1 VGSANVALLSSSV
14 GKGRRTIRAFVRLG
28 PGVSIHVV
36 FVVAFLAEAFAAHFA
51 NVRLEVIGRV
61 VLYHVHLV
69 PFQNACGSANVASVS
84 LVRLQMACK

>member
-28 PGVSIHVV
+28 PSVSIHVV
-36 FVVAFLAEAFAAHFA
+36 FVIAFLAKAFAAHFA
-51 NVRLEVIGRV
+51 NVWLEVIRCV

-69 PFQNACGSANVASVS
+69 PFQNAGGSANVASVS
-84 LVRLQMACK
+84 LVRLQVSSK